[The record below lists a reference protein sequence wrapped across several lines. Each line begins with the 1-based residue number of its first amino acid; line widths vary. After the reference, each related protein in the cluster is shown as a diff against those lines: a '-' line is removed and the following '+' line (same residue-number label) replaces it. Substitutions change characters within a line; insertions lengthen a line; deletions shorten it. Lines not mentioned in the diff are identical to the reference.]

1 MPTITPNLWFDTEAL
16 EAAGFYV
23 SIFPNSNIGHILYY
37 GEGGRRPA
45 GTVMSFDFAL
55 DGQPYFANNGGPQF
69 GFTEAFSLMVN
80 CADQQQVDYY
90 WEKLTEGGQE
100 VQCGWLK
107 DRYGVSWQVVPD
119 GLIDLLDDPDEGRRE
134 RATAAMLNMI
144 KIDLAAV
151 QAAADGR

>member
-1 MPTITPNLWFDTEAL
+1 MPTITPNLWFDAEAL

-45 GTVMSFDFAL
+45 GTVMTVDFVL
-55 DGQPYFANNGGPQF
+55 DGQPYVAINGGPQF
-69 GFTEAFSLMVN
+69 EFNEAVSLMVN

-134 RATAAMLNMI
+134 RATTAMLNMI